1 MPFITVAVTLAS
13 TATAIATDAV
23 VAATDVD
30 VSLLVTENL
39 LNKRCKCCN
48 LNYGL
53 IIFSIF
59 PARVV
64 EVHPPCPSIRT
75 TLRSPQT
82 DSIEHGKNNGN

>member
-1 MPFITVAVTLAS
+1 MPFIIVAVTLAS
-13 TATAIATDAV
+13 TATTTATDAV
-23 VAATDVD
+23 VAATATDVD

-64 EVHPPCPSIRT
+64 EVHPSARLSVLPCALLKLI
-75 TLRSPQT
+75 L
-82 DSIEHGKNNGN
+82 

>member
-1 MPFITVAVTLAS
+1 MPFIIVAVTLAS
-13 TATAIATDAV
+13 TATATATDAV

-64 EVHPPCPSIRT
+64 EVHP
-75 TLRSPQT
+75 SPIPVYPYYLAL
-82 DSIEHGKNNGN
+82 SPKLIL